1 MKTLILFTFFA
12 ALFYYLKPSD
22 KPKVVNLDEIRV
34 KVSAPRREHVPVT
47 HRHVTRAPSRI
58 EEETEDE
65 VAEVAE
71 KLIET
76 NTNIEDNWEKQLERR
91 LLELDPVAG
100 KEIFDNYQEEKAGY
114 ALRLENLVKAHQES
128 GDLEFLIDEL
138 DLAHQ
143 QKLQD
148 IFGPYFE
155 ELRDLQ
161 VPVAQ

>member
-22 KPKVVNLDEIRV
+22 KPVVVDLDEIRV
-34 KVSAPRREHVPVT
+34 KVSAPRRDHSPVA
-47 HRHVTRAPSRI
+47 HRHITRTPGQVEAGKDSVSK
-58 EEETEDE
+58 
-65 VAEVAE
+65 VAS

-76 NTNIEDNWEKQLERR
+76 NTDIEESWEKQLEAR

-128 GDLEFLIDEL
+128 TELEFLIDEL

-161 VPVAQ
+161 APIGQ